1 MPLTLFC
8 LPCAGASAAMYFRWR
23 RLLPAWIDVAPL
35 ELPGRGSCMAQPPI
49 DDFDLLCAHLGRQLA
64 QVRAPY
70 ALFGHSMGGLLA
82 YGLAQRLRQDGAP
95 LPQAMFLSACAAP
108 SERSF
113 ERCARQDDASLIDD
127 LRRQGGTPAQL
138 FEEPEL
144 LRMTL
149 DLLAADYRVC
159 QSFRRPDLP
168 ALPLPMRVF
177 GGRDDDIAEHR
188 LRAWQ
193 LESTEPLALD
203 WFDGGHFYL
212 RRQEAA
218 LLARIASCLG
228 GLTAAACDAACDAA

>member
-23 RLLPAWIDVAPL
+23 RLMPAWIDVVPL

-49 DDFDLLCAHLGRQLA
+49 DDFNRLTAYLCRQLA
-64 QVRAPY
+64 ARAPAPY
-70 ALFGHSMGGLLA
+70 ALFGHSMGALLA
-82 YGLAQRLRQDGAP
+82 YGLAQRLRQAGAP
-95 LPQAMFLSACAAP
+95 LPEAMFLSACAAP

-113 ERCARQDDASLIDD
+113 ERYARQDDASLIDD
-127 LRRQGGTPAQL
+127 LRRQGGTPEQL
-138 FEEPEL
+138 FEEAEL

-159 QSFRRPDLP
+159 QSFRRQNVP
-168 ALPLPMRVF
+168 ALPVPMQVF
-177 GGRDDDIAEHR
+177 AGRDDDIVEQR

-193 LESTEPLALD
+193 RESTEPLALD

-212 RRQEAA
+212 RGQEQA
-218 LLARIASCLG
+218 LLAQIGSRLG
-228 GLTAAACDAACDAA
+228 GLRAVARNAA

>member
-23 RLLPAWIDVAPL
+23 RVLPASIDVAPL

-49 DDFDLLCAHLGRQLA
+49 DDFERLTAHLGRQLA
-64 QVRAPY
+64 ARAHTPY
-70 ALFGHSMGGLLA
+70 ALFGHSMGALLA
-82 YGLAQRLRQDGAP
+82 YGLAQRLRRSGAP
-95 LPQAMFLSACAAP
+95 LPQAMFLSASAAP
-108 SERSF
+108 SERSV
-113 ERCARQDDASLIDD
+113 ERYADQDDASLIDD
-127 LRRQGGTPAQL
+127 LRRQGGTPGQV

-159 QSFRRPDLP
+159 QSFVHADLP
-168 ALPLPMRVF
+168 PLPLPMHVF

-188 LRAWQ
+188 LLAWQ
-193 LESTEPLALD
+193 RESTAPLTLD

-212 RRQEAA
+212 RRQEQP
-218 LLARIASCLG
+218 LLARIRSRLD
-228 GLTAAACDAACDAA
+228 GLTAAACDAA